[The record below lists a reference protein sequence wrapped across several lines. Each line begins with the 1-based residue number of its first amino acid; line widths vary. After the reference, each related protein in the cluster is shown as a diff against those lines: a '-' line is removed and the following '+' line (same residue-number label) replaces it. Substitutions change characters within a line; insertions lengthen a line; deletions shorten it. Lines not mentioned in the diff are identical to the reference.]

1 LNHSINP
8 LLRLSSLL
16 LRSAGERQISARE
29 DIQPFLLLKTID
41 TAEFAGSA
49 ESSRRET
56 GEIDDKSGGR
66 GRLGGVCGLNDVTIV
81 FGRFPSPSPLPR
93 GFPAMS
99 LAPVAPL
106 NVSTNHDS
114 EAKCEDQTPFFI
126 RPFGIFRGRN

>member
-1 LNHSINP
+1 MT
-8 LLRLSSLL
+8 
-16 LRSAGERQISARE
+16 
-29 DIQPFLLLKTID
+29 KV
-41 TAEFAGSA
+41 
-49 ESSRRET
+49 
-56 GEIDDKSGGR
+56 GGR

-99 LAPVAPL
+99 LAPVAPF

-126 RPFGIFRGRN
+126 PRRAMVNISLCLRKMSDGGDRFLIQLR